1 MRRGP
6 QKQEK
11 IFPSRRGAGGF
22 VSNIIIVGVA
32 LSLLLGVTAG
42 CENGEGARQQSLEA
56 ERARLAAEA
65 ARERARHA
73 ADEEGGGRAGG
84 GPSTPAA
91 DRRDLLALF
100 PPIDFDP
107 PMLHFGRVQLNDP
120 QTRVVRVSNVGDQPV
135 LILRATSNCGCT
147 TPDVS
152 NQQIAAGE
160 TFELPVHFDAEGRT
174 GDRSAT
180 VTLHVDGFERPVT
193 FMVRAEVAAP

>member
-1 MRRGP
+1 MKP
-6 QKQEK
+6 
-11 IFPSRRGAGGF
+11 RRGAGAV
-22 VSNIIIVGVA
+22 VSTIIIVGAA
-32 LSLLLGVTAG
+32 LAILGTMAG
-42 CENGEGARQQSLEA
+42 CDDPEGSLGAA
-56 ERARLAAEA
+56 EQARLAAEA
-65 ARERARHA
+65 ARERADA
-73 ADEEGGGRAGG
+73 EEGGRAGG
-84 GPSTPAA
+84 ESSSPESPA

-107 PMLHFGRVQLNDP
+107 PVLHFGRVQLNDP
-120 QTRVVRVSNVGDQPV
+120 QSRVVRVSNVGDQPV

-180 VTLHVDGFERPVT
+180 VTLHVDGYERPVT
-193 FMVRAEVAAP
+193 FMVRAKVERSQ